1 MTHPNLLPL
10 PSHCL
15 WHEYTKRVHLTTG
28 INMAYMEAGNP
39 DGQPLILIHG
49 FSDSSRIWRLAIT
62 RLQEQFHIF
71 AVDLRGFGQS
81 DKPAQ
86 FIYSMPQH
94 AEDILA
100 FMDALHIPQADFIA
114 HSMGTMIAQTVAFSA
129 PNRVKKLVLAS
140 TMARMHET
148 PADILAMEQLYAGLD
163 MQNASEL
170 VLQQTFLPFPENC
183 LDKDFPAGYFS
194 TLRLLSGASLAAAW
208 RGMSLTDNRN
218 FLQFIQAPI
227 LILWG
232 TNDSIFTQPYQ
243 DEIRSFLPQ
252 ARFITLENVAHEIP
266 NEAPLVMVRFA
277 QEFFLE

>member
-1 MTHPNLLPL
+1 MNHSSILPL

-15 WHEYTKRVHLTTG
+15 WHEYTKRVHLSTG
-28 INMAYMEAGNP
+28 ITMAYMEAGIP
-39 DGQPLILIHG
+39 DGHPLILIHG

-62 RLQEQFHIF
+62 ALQENFHIF

-100 FMDALHIPQADFIA
+100 FMDALQIEQADILA

-129 PNRVKKLVLAS
+129 PKRVKKLVLAS

-148 PADILAMEQLYAGLD
+148 PADILEMEKLYAEID
-163 MQNASEL
+163 MQTAPED
-170 VLQQTFLPFPENC
+170 VLQRTFLPFPENC
-183 LDKDFPAGYFS
+183 LDKDFPAGYLS
-194 TLRLLSGASLAAAW
+194 TLRLLNGASLAAAW

-232 TNDSIFTQPYQ
+232 TNDSIFTKPYQ
-243 DEIRSFLPQ
+243 DEIRAFLPQ
-252 ARFITLENVAHEIP
+252 ARFISLEHIAHEIP

-277 QEFFLE
+277 QEFFLQ